1 MPTFVMRNGLLVD
14 KHTGERMPLPADW
27 KPVAPRILPDM
38 EPFLSPVTGEVIG
51 GRAQRRDDLKRHDCY
66 DGRDIPRRK
75 YVITE
80 KYAKITG
87 LPLKGRDC

>member
-1 MPTFVMRNGLLVD
+1 MPTYIMRNGLLVD

-27 KPVAPRILPDM
+27 KPVAPRVQADI

-51 GRAQRRDDLKRHDCY
+51 GNAQRREDLKRHDCI

-75 YVITE
+75 YALTE
-80 KYAKITG
+80 KYSKMLG

>member
-1 MPTFVMRNGLLVD
+1 MATYVMKNGLLVD
-14 KHTGERMPLPADW
+14 KKTGERMALPVDW
-27 KPVAPRILPDM
+27 KPVAPRSIPDM
-38 EPFLSPVTGEVIG
+38 EPFLSPVTGEVVG
-51 GRAQRRDDLKRHDCY
+51 GRAQRRDDMKRHDCY

-75 YVITE
+75 YVYTE